1 MWHIWHAKWSWSWGL
16 TLFLPTVVASLCFSV
31 FTTSVQFY
39 ATWLMKFF
47 SLLSNSFLN
56 LFLMRMITCNFF
68 TENFLALSTLYLPI
82 KTELGCQL
90 QMFVKRSVGARRH
103 AALGVG
109 CYTHK
114 NENGDKVSIF
124 PNVRSICSQVTFNSI
139 SLPVWIIIKMA
150 YHGALPYLMKKL
162 YSPIFLCEA
171 AMGAS

>member
-1 MWHIWHAKWSWSWGL
+1 
-16 TLFLPTVVASLCFSV
+16 
-31 FTTSVQFY
+31 
-39 ATWLMKFF
+39 
-47 SLLSNSFLN
+47 
-56 LFLMRMITCNFF
+56 MRMITCNFF
-68 TENFLALSTLYLPI
+68 TENFLALSTLYLHI

-139 SLPVWIIIKMA
+139 SSPVWIIIKMA
-150 YHGALPYLMKKL
+150 YHGALPYLMKTNSIRQSFSVKRRWERCKVPISSSVRKGLKL
-162 YSPIFLCEA
+162 TVISRCLWIL
-171 AMGAS
+171 MTLSWL